1 MMIISDQSYVVNI
14 HPDVSVLSGIYL
26 DLLDAF
32 DWTKV
37 TILYQDNNSLMKLK
51 RIFHKTAIKSDKFR
65 LVVKQLRANSN
76 GYRDV
81 LRETYESKSKLIL
94 LDCERDVLPD
104 VLKQSQQVGLISDG
118 FSFLLTSLDSQTLD
132 MEELKVSSNISC
144 CRI

>member
-1 MMIISDQSYVVNI
+1 M
-14 HPDVSVLSGIYL
+14 
-26 DLLDAF
+26 
-32 DWTKV
+32 
-37 TILYQDNNSLMKLK
+37 TILYQDNNSLIKLK
-51 RIFHKTAIKSDKFR
+51 RIFHKTAFKSEKFR

-81 LRETYESKSKLIL
+81 LRETYESRSRLIL

-132 MEELKVSSNISC
+132 MEELKVSRN
-144 CRI
+144 

>member
-1 MMIISDQSYVVNI
+1 MIFLKDKPYVVNL
-14 HPDVSVLSGIYL
+14 HPDVSALSEVFL
-26 DLLDAF
+26 DLLDAH
-32 DWTKV
+32 DWAKV

-51 RIFHKTAIKSDKFR
+51 RIFHKTAFKSEKFR

-81 LRETYESKSKLIL
+81 LRETYESRSRLIL

-132 MEELKVSSNISC
+132 MEELKVSRN
-144 CRI
+144 